1 MVRWFDAWNI
11 MLVLTWKVNENV
23 MYSPITIRYTPI
35 MVQKVPLLDA
45 DVFNDV
51 LPIPLQRPV

>member
-23 MYSPITIRYTPI
+23 MYSPITIRHTPI

-45 DVFNDV
+45 DAFNDV
-51 LPIPLQRPV
+51 LLISLQRPI

>member
-1 MVRWFDAWNI
+1 

-51 LPIPLQRPV
+51 LPIPLQRPI